1 MPLIVGVSAGN
12 RHDVTQ
18 LLPLVDALRAA
29 PIRGRVGAPRGK
41 TDRILADRGYDYDTY
56 RRRLRARGIT
66 PVIARRC
73 TENGSGLGRERWV
86 VERTISHLHQPRRL
100 RQCYERSHR
109 MRLAFLTLRACQL
122 CHFRLQQSF

>member
-1 MPLIVGVSAGN
+1 
-12 RHDVTQ
+12 
-18 LLPLVDALRAA
+18 LVDALRAA
-29 PIRGRVGAPRGK
+29 PLRGRVGRPRGK

-66 PVIARRC
+66 PVIARRR
-73 TENGSGLGRERWV
+73 TENGSGLGHERWV
-86 VERTISHLHQPRRL
+86 IERTISHLHQPRRL
-100 RQCYERSHR
+100 RQCYERSHH